1 MPETLDT
8 IVRFHD
14 LRRLKE
20 LDRCVFSLICQS
32 YRPLNII
39 LAVQRFSQADIDAV
53 RSALSPH
60 VEGEVGVTLEIVN
73 FDKEKPEDARSALL
87 NTGLHA
93 AGGRYLGF
101 LDYDD
106 VLYPEAYELLTSR
119 LQTSGAAIAF
129 ASVRVMQLNVY
140 YYFLYGVEELSPF
153 YRGSGLSDLYKS
165 NFCPLHSYLI
175 DRSRADSDTLQF
187 DETMTMQEDYDFLL
201 RFCAVNVSD
210 FAMTDTPIGDYYYKS
225 DGSNTVPTTRGLKGE
240 ELARFNA
247 IVTAME
253 VRRRTTKVSDAV
265 QRSLGIE
272 EPDESATIRKVMD
285 RLKAGV

>member
-20 LDRCVFSLICQS
+20 LDRCVFSLVCQT

-39 LAVQRFSQADIDAV
+39 LAVQRFCEADVEAV

-60 VEGEVGVTLEIVN
+60 IEGESGVTLEIVN
-73 FDKEKPEDARSALL
+73 FDKDKPEDARSALL
-87 NTGLHA
+87 NTGLQA
-93 AGGRYLGF
+93 ARGRYLGF

-106 VLYPEAYELLTSR
+106 VLYPEAYVLLTSR
-119 LQTSGAAIAF
+119 LQQSGAAIAF

-140 YYFLYGVEELSPF
+140 YYVLYGVEELNPF
-153 YRGSGLSDLYKS
+153 YRGSGLTDLFKS
-165 NFCPLHSYLI
+165 NFCPLHSYLM
-175 DRSRADSDTLQF
+175 DRSQADQNTLHF

-201 RFCAVNVSD
+201 RFCAANVSD
-210 FAMTDTPIGDYYYKS
+210 FALTDTLIGDYYYKS
-225 DGSNTVPTTRGLKGE
+225 DGSNTVPTTGGLKGE

-247 IVTAME
+247 IVAAME

-265 QRSLGIE
+265 QRSLGIDD
-272 EPDESATIRKVMD
+272 PDESATIRKVMD
-285 RLKAGV
+285 RIKVGV